1 MKLISADLRQL
12 RAFAIVADE
21 LSFMRASGRLNI
33 SQPALSHTIRNLELD
48 LGFSL
53 FDRDTRHV
61 TITEKGKLLLED
73 VRTVLSEFETLSN
86 KARALARNFVGTLH
100 VGYLIGAA
108 VALVPTIIR
117 TFREEYPETNLVL
130 KEYDFSSPE
139 AGIDGEVDVA
149 ILRPPIKTV
158 AVKFTTLM
166 EEPIVACLPASHRL
180 ARHESISIQDILDE
194 PIIAAPGLG
203 VWRDYWIATSYR
215 NGKPANVV
223 HEAPT
228 FESELQAVAAG
239 RGISITARAANDFY
253 AKRGLAFPLVHD
265 MPSCHVSVAI
275 REQAPALAEAFAQ
288 VAIAVAKR
296 EHH

>member
-1 MKLISADLRQL
+1 MKLINADLRQL
-12 RAFAIVADE
+12 RAFAIVAEE
-21 LSFMRASGRLNI
+21 LNFIRASERLNI
-33 SQPALSHTIRNLELD
+33 SQPALSHTIRNLELE
-48 LGFSL
+48 LGFAL

-61 TITEKGKLLLED
+61 TITEKGRQLLDD
-73 VRTVLSEFETLSN
+73 VRIVLNSFEALSN
-86 KARALARNFVGTLH
+86 KARALARNLVGTLN

-108 VALVPTIIR
+108 VDLVPTIIR

-130 KEYDFSSPE
+130 KEYDFASPE

-149 ILRPPIKTV
+149 ILRPPIKTT

-194 PIIAAPGLG
+194 PIIAAPGKG
-203 VWRDYWIATSYR
+203 VWRDYWIASAYR

-265 MPSCHVSVAI
+265 MPSCHVSLAL
-275 REQAPALAEAFAQ
+275 REQAPALAQAFAQ
-288 VAIAVAKR
+288 VAISVAR
-296 EHH
+296 RLND

>member
-1 MKLISADLRQL
+1 MKLINADLRQL
-12 RAFAIVADE
+12 RAFAMIADE
-21 LSFMRASGRLNI
+21 LNFVRASERLNI
-33 SQPALSHTIRNLELD
+33 SQPALSHTIRNLELE
-48 LGFSL
+48 LGFGL

-61 TITEKGKLLLED
+61 AITEKGKLLLDD
-73 VRTVLSEFETLSN
+73 VKTVLDEFETLSN
-86 KARALARNFVGTLH
+86 KARALAKNFVGILK
-100 VGYLIGAA
+100 VGYLIGAG
-108 VALVPTIIR
+108 VDLVPSIIR
-117 TFREEYPETNLVL
+117 AFREEYPETNLVL
-130 KEYDFSSPE
+130 KEYDFSTPD

-158 AVKFTTLM
+158 SVKFTTLM

-194 PIIAAPGLG
+194 PIIAAPGQG
-203 VWRDYWIATSYR
+203 VWRDYWIAKSYR
-215 NGKPANVV
+215 NGNPANVV

-239 RGISITARAANDFY
+239 RGISITARAAHDFY

-265 MPSCHVSVAI
+265 MPRCHVSVAI
-275 REQAPALAEAFAQ
+275 RDSAPAMAEAFAQ

-296 EHH
+296 QHH

>member
-1 MKLISADLRQL
+1 MKLINADLRQL
-12 RAFAIVADE
+12 RAFATVAEE
-21 LSFMRASGRLNI
+21 LNFIRASERLNI
-33 SQPALSHTIRNLELD
+33 SQPALSHTIRNLELE

-73 VRTVLSEFETLSN
+73 VRVVLEQFETLSN
-86 KARALARNFVGTLH
+86 KARALARNFVGTLQ

-108 VALVPTIIR
+108 VDLVPSIIR
-117 TFREEYPETNLVL
+117 AFREDYPETNLVL
-130 KEYDFSSPE
+130 KEYDFASPE

-149 ILRPPIKTV
+149 ILRPPIKTS

-180 ARHESISIQDILDE
+180 AGHESISIQDILDE
-194 PIIAAPGLG
+194 PIVAAPGQG

-265 MPSCHVSVAI
+265 MPSCHVSLAI
-275 REQAPALAEAFAQ
+275 REQAPALAQAFAQ
-288 VAIAVAKR
+288 VAIAVAQR
-296 EHH
+296 QHH